1 MNLKGQKGILVSP
14 LPATDVLAVLAGT
27 LGIPLLLSTYV
38 LLRAKYNSNNIRSSN
53 GLKVFVEIWLFKV
66 DPDYQ

>member
-38 LLRAKYNSNNIRSSN
+38 LLKYNSNNIRSSN